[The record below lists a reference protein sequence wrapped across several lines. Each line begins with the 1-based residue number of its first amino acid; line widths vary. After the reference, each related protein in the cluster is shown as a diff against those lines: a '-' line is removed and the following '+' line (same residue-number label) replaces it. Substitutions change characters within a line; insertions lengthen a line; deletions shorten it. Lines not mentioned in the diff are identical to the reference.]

1 MSSVPNRPNIK
12 LAKLWYKYRTEPK
25 EKTEENVEDITIEVP
40 QPKKDYEA
48 YPPYNFSWFIEKK
61 IAAMGFPQT
70 VENLNYLA
78 DVGVNH
84 LITLS
89 PERIPPILECE
100 KKLKWSEIRI
110 KEFGVPTLKQILKF
124 IEICERADIRGE
136 VVGVHC
142 RQGRGRTGTLL
153 ACYLVH
159 FQGMAP
165 ERAVLTVRVK
175 RPGSCETYE
184 QEKAVCHY
192 HDCLRGTIEKPDY
205 RLADDKLYF
214 DFSMKYMFDD
224 EDDIVSLRRKQRE
237 KEKKEAEEAKNQD
250 GDDWDHKIINLGDPK
265 EEKHVKIKLPRKKTN
280 AMVINHKI
288 YF

>member
-1 MSSVPNRPNIK
+1 MSTVPNRPNLK
-12 LAKLWYKYRTEPK
+12 LARLWYKYKDEPK
-25 EKTEENVEDITIEVP
+25 KENNEDVEEPTKAVTEMDCES
-40 QPKKDYEA
+40 
-48 YPPYNFSWFIEKK
+48 YPPYNFSWFAENKV
-61 IAAMGFPQT
+61 AAMGFPQS
-70 VENLNYLA
+70 VANLNYLV

-89 PERIPPILECE
+89 PERIPPIMECK

-110 KEFGVPTLKQILKF
+110 KEFGVPTMKQILKF
-124 IEICERADIRGE
+124 IEICERAEIRGE

-142 RQGRGRTGTLL
+142 RHGRGRTGTML

-159 FQGMAP
+159 FKNMAP
-165 ERAVLTVRVK
+165 ERAVLTVRVQ

-192 HDCLRGTIEKPDY
+192 HDCLRGTVEKPDY
-205 RLADDKLYF
+205 RLVEDKMYF
-214 DFSMKYMFDD
+214 DFSMKYMYDD
-224 EDDIVSLRRKQRE
+224 DTIRIEKDETAEQKEEDDL
-237 KEKKEAEEAKNQD
+237 
-250 GDDWDHKIINLGDPK
+250 KI
-265 EEKHVKIKLPRKKTN
+265 VKIGDSSVQKQVKLKVPKKKSN

>member
-1 MSSVPNRPNIK
+1 MSRVPNRPNVK

-25 EKTEENVEDITIEVP
+25 EKVEEKPAEEEVA
-40 QPKKDYEA
+40 QETKEYES
-48 YPPYNFSWFIEKK
+48 YPPYNFSWFIENK

-100 KKLKWSEIRI
+100 KKMKWSEIRI

-124 IEICERADIRGE
+124 IEICERAEMRGE
-136 VVGVHC
+136 VIGVHC
-142 RQGRGRTGTLL
+142 RQGRGRTGTML

-159 FQGMAP
+159 FKGMAP
-165 ERAVLTVRVK
+165 ERAVLTVRVQ

-184 QEKAVCHY
+184 QEKVVCHY
-192 HDCLRGTIEKPDY
+192 HDCLRGTIDKPDY
-205 RLADDKLYF
+205 RLVDDKVYF
-214 DFSMKYMFDD
+214 NFSMKYLYTD
-224 EDDIVSLRRKQRE
+224 EDFRKKKDETETPENDEESEDLKIVK
-237 KEKKEAEEAKNQD
+237 
-250 GDDWDHKIINLGDPK
+250 LGDPK
-265 EEKHVKIKLPRKKTN
+265 EEKHVKIKIPRKKTN

>member
-1 MSSVPNRPNIK
+1 MSTVPKRPNVK
-12 LAKLWYKYRTEPK
+12 LAKLWYKYRSEPQEGQKK
-25 EKTEENVEDITIEVP
+25 EEPEHEIVQE
-40 QPKKDYEA
+40 KKDYES
-48 YPPYNFSWFIEKK
+48 YPPYNFSWFIDKK
-61 IAAMGFPQT
+61 IAAMGCPQT
-70 VENLNYLA
+70 VENLNYLV

-124 IEICERADIRGE
+124 IEICERAEMRGE
-136 VVGVHC
+136 VIGIHC
-142 RQGRGRTGTLL
+142 RQGRGRTGTML

-159 FQGMAP
+159 FQDMAP

-205 RLADDKLYF
+205 RLVEDKVYF
-214 DFSMKYMFDD
+214 DFSMKYMYTD
-224 EDDIVSLRRKQRE
+224 EDFRK
-237 KEKKEAEEAKNQD
+237 KEKKQDDVTEIQD
-250 GDDWDHKIINLGDPK
+250 GDHKIVKLGDPK
-265 EEKHVKIKLPRKKTN
+265 EEKHVKIKLPKKKSN

>member
-1 MSSVPNRPNIK
+1 MPNRPNVK

-25 EKTEENVEDITIEVP
+25 EKTEDKVEVVDNVEVP

-48 YPPYNFSWFIEKK
+48 YPPINFSWFIEKK

-84 LITLS
+84 LVTLS

-136 VVGVHC
+136 VSI
-142 RQGRGRTGTLL
+142 L
-153 ACYLVH
+153 
-159 FQGMAP
+159 F
-165 ERAVLTVRVK
+165 
-175 RPGSCETYE
+175 
-184 QEKAVCHY
+184 
-192 HDCLRGTIEKPDY
+192 
-205 RLADDKLYF
+205 
-214 DFSMKYMFDD
+214 
-224 EDDIVSLRRKQRE
+224 
-237 KEKKEAEEAKNQD
+237 
-250 GDDWDHKIINLGDPK
+250 
-265 EEKHVKIKLPRKKTN
+265 
-280 AMVINHKI
+280 
-288 YF
+288 